1 MTEKHIVNIVTI
13 KELWRMAED
22 PSISDWTKARKIT
35 RHNCDATIFALDNLD
50 SIQYL
55 SDCGFDRAGQE
66 LMIPNIARCTM
77 SHFRDTGM
85 PSNAMFGSRF
95 EYELAVNDVK
105 TLYGLTNRRNSCVI
119 DFSHHKN
126 TREQRYEIA
135 DEFADLARQVR
146 FPDHLPAEEK
156 FAAWLS
162 DANEECIMNIIKGSA
177 DDCDLALHNLEEF
190 KKINNIR
197 R

>member
-1 MTEKHIVNIVTI
+1 MAEQHIVNMVTI
-13 KELWRMAED
+13 TELWRMVED
-22 PSISDWTKARKIT
+22 PRISDWTKARNIT
-35 RHNCDATIFALDNLD
+35 RHNCVATIFALDNLD

-55 SDCGFDRAGQE
+55 SDCGFDRTGQE
-66 LMIPNIARCTM
+66 LMIPHTARCTM
-77 SHFRDTGM
+77 FHFRDTRM
-85 PSNAMFGSRF
+85 PSTF
-95 EYELAVNDVK
+95 EYELAVNDIK
-105 TLYGLTNRRNSCVI
+105 TLYGLISKRKICVI

-126 TREQRYEIA
+126 TRDQRYEIA

-156 FAAWLS
+156 VAAWLS

-177 DDCDLALHNLEEF
+177 DDYDLALHNLKEF